1 MPGKAER
8 CTEFTKSHPGIDFDI
23 DQSLYRRQSIPKQIP
38 RTFKGAKQVT
48 QHRKIATFDTG
59 EEQSRPTGGI
69 NSALNRSDFQRR
81 VHFNV
86 DTFELPRSFQ
96 SSDSLLQIS
105 ITHDE

>member
-8 CTEFTKSHPGIDFDI
+8 YTEFTKSHPGIDLDI
-23 DQSLYRRQSIPKQIP
+23 DQSLYCRQSIPKQIP
-38 RTFKGAKQVT
+38 CTFKGAKQVA
-48 QHRKIATFDTG
+48 QHRKVTTFDTG
-59 EEQSRPTGGI
+59 EEQSWPTGGI
-69 NSALNRSDFQRR
+69 NPALNRSDFQRR

-86 DTFELPRSFQ
+86 DTFELARSFQ